1 MAPPGAGSKTLR
13 DLFDGDL
20 DEEMVYE
27 SDTELVVLNGSHLAI
42 ITDEDNNS
50 RAPSPF
56 LERSAADTLTALRTS
71 PDIASTAEVNTTPL
85 DEQQQQLAP
94 SEERAKRRSE
104 TGQRGYVS
112 RAPSDEERLKEA
124 GGRSLSGWFIGP
136 ETTSPSR
143 ATFTTMRNV
152 SKSLEVTS

>member
-1 MAPPGAGSKTLR
+1 MDYK
-13 DLFDGDL
+13 
-20 DEEMVYE
+20 
-27 SDTELVVLNGSHLAI
+27 SDTEFVCPNGSLLAT
-42 ITDEDNNS
+42 ITGEDYNS

-56 LERSAADTLTALRTS
+56 LERGAADTLTALRTS

-124 GGRSLSGWFIGP
+124 GGRSLS
-136 ETTSPSR
+136 E
-143 ATFTTMRNV
+143 
-152 SKSLEVTS
+152 